1 MAYLV
6 KLEAFHGPLDLLL
19 YLIEEHQVD
28 IYDIPI
34 ASITE
39 QYLAY
44 LTHTGDYDL
53 DRLGDF
59 LVMAS
64 YLLHLKSRM
73 LLPRRPADLLD
84 PDDEAQGDPREE
96 LVKRLLA
103 YKHYRQAARHL
114 AALEQGEAERIF
126 FREAVP
132 EAREEEIVADLKT
145 LVRAY
150 RELQKKLPEAANTIQ
165 VPAGDINVSEKM
177 EELERMLAGKR
188 RGILFHSLFASARSR
203 RELLAYFLAMLELM
217 RQNRVRAVQEHYQGD
232 IKIYLRVGK
241 QKHVDAQ

>member
-6 KLEAFHGPLDLLL
+6 QLDAFHGPLDLLL

-44 LTHTGDYDL
+44 LSNTGDYDL

-73 LLPRRPADLLD
+73 LLPRRPAESLD
-84 PDDEAQGDPREE
+84 SDSESQVDPREE
-96 LVKRLLA
+96 LVRRLLA
-103 YKHYRQAARHL
+103 YKHYRQAARQL
-114 AALEQGEAERIF
+114 AALEQGEADRVF
-126 FREAVP
+126 FREAP
-132 EAREEEIVADLKT
+132 NDSQEEEIAADLRS

-150 RELQKKLPEAANTIQ
+150 RELQKKLPELFTAIT
-165 VPAGDINVSEKM
+165 VPSGDINVAEKM
-177 EELERMLAGKR
+177 EELVQMLTGKR
-188 RGILFHSLFASARSR
+188 RGILFHTLMSTARSR

-217 RQNRVRAVQEHYQGD
+217 RQNRVRAVQEHYQGE

-241 QKHVDAQ
+241 KHVNAQ